1 MLHLPPLISDLGII
15 LATAGMVTLL
25 FKRIGQ
31 PVVLGYLL
39 AGVLVGPEI
48 SFLPT
53 IQERDA
59 IQIWAEIGVI
69 VLLFGLGLEF
79 SFKKLAAVG
88 RGATVTATTEILA
101 MFGMGYLVGRA
112 FGWSEMDSI
121 FLGGI
126 LSISSTT
133 IIVRALDELNM
144 KRRHFADLVFGA
156 LIVEDL
162 AAILLLV
169 ILTSISISQT
179 FEGTQLLWSATRLG
193 FFLTL
198 WFLGGI
204 LLVPWFLRKIRPML
218 NEETMLIASLG
229 LCLTMVLLATHSGFS
244 PALGAFV
251 MGSILAETPDGERIE
266 HVLRPVRDLFAAIFF
281 VSVGMLLDLQI
292 LADNAWPIFVLAV
305 VTIVGKT
312 LSTGLGALISGY
324 RLRHALQAGMS
335 MAQIGE
341 FSFIIATL
349 GLSLK
354 VTSDFLYPL
363 AVAVSVI
370 TTFTT
375 PYMIRSSDSLYD
387 WIAKRLPPQ
396 VLARLDQ
403 DVDRQVPRNSTAS
416 PLDGIGRI
424 LLHAVIVIGI
434 GLSMSRVGLPWLLQ
448 TWGDE
453 PITRYASMALT
464 VLMALPFLW
473 AIILSRASLQKSL
486 LVLRT
491 RAQDFNLVRFREVF
505 ALLGRALIAT
515 ILLGFIISEFI
526 SAVTSLV
533 VIALIAMSV
542 GFLGVRNFT
551 WIYDWLERRFIGHLN
566 ERERERELE
575 ALRAK
580 AQLPALAPWDA
591 HLTEFEIHP
600 DSPVVGHSLAE
611 LKFREDL
618 GVTVAMIRR
627 GQRQILA
634 PRRDALLMTHDRIY
648 VIGTDEQLANLT
660 LKLQPQPSEAAG
672 PQGVVSERAKDYGLF
687 DLILHEGSSVVGR
700 SIRES
705 GLREKTDGLIVGVER
720 DLERILNP
728 DSSMVLRAGDRLWVV
743 GRKPPEMQGGGELAP
758 LVP

>member
-15 LATAGMVTLL
+15 LATAGIVTLL

-59 IQIWAEIGVI
+59 IKIWAEIGVI

-101 MFGMGYLVGRA
+101 MFGVGYLVGRA
-112 FGWSEMDSI
+112 FDWSEMDSI
-121 FLGGI
+121 FLGGV

-144 KRRHFADLVFGA
+144 KRRRFADLVFGA

-204 LLVPWFLRKIRPML
+204 LLVPWFLRKVRPML
-218 NEETMLIASLG
+218 NDETMLIASLG

-281 VSVGMLLDLQI
+281 VSVGMLLDLKI
-292 LADNAWPIFVLAV
+292 LSENAWPILVLAS

-324 RLRHALQAGMS
+324 RLRHAVQAGMS

-354 VTSDFLYPL
+354 VTSEFLYPL

-375 PYMIRSSDSLYD
+375 PYMIRSSDALYE
-387 WIAKRLPPQ
+387 WLARRLPPN

-403 DVDRQVPRNSTAS
+403 DVDRQVSRGSSAS
-416 PLDGIGRI
+416 PFDGLGRI
-424 LLHAVIVIGI
+424 FLHVVIVIGI
-434 GLSMSRVGLPWLLQ
+434 GLSMSRVGLPWLLEN
-448 TWGDE
+448 WGDD
-453 PITRYASMALT
+453 PITRYATMALT
-464 VLMALPFLW
+464 VLLVLPFLW
-473 AIILSRASLQKSL
+473 AIILSRANWQNSL
-486 LVLRT
+486 LEMRT
-491 RAQDFNLVRFREVF
+491 RAQDFNLLKFREV
-505 ALLGRALIAT
+505 LALIGRVLVAT

-526 SAVTSLV
+526 SAVTSLA

-551 WIYDWLERRFIGHLN
+551 LIYDWLENRFLGHLN
-566 ERERERELE
+566 ERERERELQ
-575 ALRAK
+575 ALRSR
-580 AQLPALAPWDA
+580 AQLPILAPWDV

-600 DSPVVGHSLAE
+600 DSQVVGQSLAE
-611 LKFREDL
+611 FKFREEL

-634 PRRDALLMTHDRIY
+634 PRREEVLMSHDRIY
-648 VIGTDEQLANLT
+648 VIGSDDQLAQLASR
-660 LKLQPQPSEAAG
+660 LQPSPLDVKLGSGSGPSG
-672 PQGVVSERAKDYGLF
+672 TKDYGLF
-687 DLILHEGSSVVGR
+687 DVILLEDSSVVGR

-705 GLREKTDGLIVGVER
+705 GLREKDDALVVGVER
-720 DLERILNP
+720 EGERILNP
-728 DSSMVLRAGDRLWVV
+728 DSSMILRSGDRLWVV
-743 GRKPPEMQGGGELAP
+743 GRKPPDLSRSGELAP
-758 LVP
+758 LTR